1 MEEELEDDVVE
12 ILTGLKKSMEDL
24 IARVRYLE
32 GYLKDEGYGV
42 GSLDDD
48 DTE

>member
-1 MEEELEDDVVE
+1 L
-12 ILTGLKKSMEDL
+12 EDL

-32 GYLKDEGYGV
+32 GSLKDEGYGV

-48 DTE
+48 DAD